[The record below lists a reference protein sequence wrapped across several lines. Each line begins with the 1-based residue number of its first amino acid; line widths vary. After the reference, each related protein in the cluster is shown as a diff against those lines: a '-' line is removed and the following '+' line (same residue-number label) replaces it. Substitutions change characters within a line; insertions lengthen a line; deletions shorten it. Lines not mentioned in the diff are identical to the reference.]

1 MNAALLK
8 EYGLTDFE
16 SGTYTR
22 DDGRK
27 VALKAI
33 RFADA
38 SGAYGAFTY
47 YKMPQMLTESVP
59 DQGASL
65 NERVLFYR
73 GNILVD
79 AVFDKLSAMSAAEL
93 RDLSGGLPL
102 PTGNTRNLPILPQY
116 LPKSGYVKNTAK
128 YILGPVGPGKDQRAA
143 FSAPGGLQRQHRSG
157 AGQLPDCGRDRHAD
171 AHRVSDA
178 AAGGG
183 TLCDR
188 SMRPISPR
196 RKREIR
202 AANAGPIFS
211 KRTGPIVAIATGAIS
226 PGEARS
232 LLSGVNYEADVNW
245 TENTYQGKKNNLG
258 NLLIN
263 VFLLCGILIVFA
275 GVAGVAFGGIRIFL
289 QSHLAGEGAAPS
301 EGRGFHLPEPVRR
314 SGRGGRFQGK
324 PINQSRL
331 GERNPAK
338 RPKWSADRPVN
349 LFSKLLNPKIFI
361 SQKSLDEP
369 LFRLIRFRQKVLTDF
384 LPRWNY
390 SPLKEKAAFARAA
403 FLFSRSRSLQSS
415 VLSSQSASTNFVE

>member
-1 MNAALLK
+1 MVRKFASVLILLMLALGAAFAGELPAAKQPSKPAPAAILPPQFAGWHVSGSTKASTDPAVADPVNAALLK

-16 SGTYTR
+16 SGSYTR
-22 DDGRK
+22 NDGRK

-47 YKMPQMLTESVP
+47 YKMPQMLTESIP

-79 AVFDKLSAMSAAEL
+79 AVFEKLSAMSAAEL
-93 RDLSGGLPL
+93 RDLSETLPL

-128 YILGPVGPGKDQRAA
+128 YVLGPVGLGKISAPLSAPLVD
-143 FSAPGGLQRQHRSG
+143 FSASTEVALGNYQTADGIATLMLIEYPTPQLAAEHLRQI
-157 AGQLPDCGRDRHAD
+157 
-171 AHRVSDA
+171 DA
-178 AAGGG
+178 ANEAKAKEQTG
-183 TLCDR
+183 
-188 SMRPISPR
+188 SPT
-196 RKREIR
+196 
-202 AANAGPIFS
+202 ANADPVFN

-232 LLSGVNYEADVNW
+232 LLSWVNYEADVNW

-275 GVAGVAFGGIRIFL
+275 GVAGVAFGGIRIFFN
-289 QSHLAGEGAAPS
+289 HI
-301 EGRGFHLPEPVRR
+301 LPEKVLHR
-314 SGRGGRFQGK
+314 QK
-324 PINQSRL
+324 
-331 GERNPAK
+331 
-338 RPKWSADRPVN
+338 DVD
-349 LFSKLLNPKIFI
+349 FI
-361 SQKSLDEP
+361 SLNLSDGQDEAADS
-369 LFRLIRFRQKVLTDF
+369 KV
-384 LPRWNY
+384 
-390 SPLKEKAAFARAA
+390 SPSIKA
-403 FLFSRSRSLQSS
+403 
-415 VLSSQSASTNFVE
+415 V

>member
-1 MNAALLK
+1 MVTKFISVLILLGLALGAAFAGESPAATQSTPAAQATQSAPASILPLQFAGWHVSGSTKASKDPAVADPVNAALLK

-27 VALKAI
+27 VDLKAI

-47 YKMPQMLTESVP
+47 YKMPQMLTESIS

-65 NERVLFYR
+65 NERVLFYH

-79 AVFDKLSAMSAAEL
+79 AVFEKLSAMSAAEL
-93 RDLSGGLPL
+93 RDLSETLPL

-128 YILGPVGPGKDQRAA
+128 YVVGPVGLEKISAPLSAPLVD
-143 FSAPGGLQRQHRSG
+143 FSASTEVALGNYQTADGIATLMLIEYPTPQLAAEHLRQI
-157 AGQLPDCGRDRHAD
+157 
-171 AHRVSDA
+171 DA
-178 AAGGG
+178 ANQARTQGG
-183 TLCDR
+183 D
-188 SMRPISPR
+188 P
-196 RKREIR
+196 
-202 AANAGPIFS
+202 AAKADPTFA

-232 LLSGVNYEADVNW
+232 LLSWVNYEADVSW

-275 GVAGVAFGGIRIFL
+275 GVAGVAFGGIRIFFNHIL
-289 QSHLAGEGAAPS
+289 PEKVLHRQKDVDFISLNLSDGQDGAADSKVSPS
-301 EGRGFHLPEPVRR
+301 
-314 SGRGGRFQGK
+314 
-324 PINQSRL
+324 I
-331 GERNPAK
+331 
-338 RPKWSADRPVN
+338 
-349 LFSKLLNPKIFI
+349 
-361 SQKSLDEP
+361 
-369 LFRLIRFRQKVLTDF
+369 
-384 LPRWNY
+384 
-390 SPLKEKAAFARAA
+390 KA
-403 FLFSRSRSLQSS
+403 
-415 VLSSQSASTNFVE
+415 V

>member
-1 MNAALLK
+1 MVTKFTSVLSLLIFVLGPAFARESPAATRSTQAAQAILPPQFAGWHVSGSTKASKDPAVADPVNAALLK
-8 EYGLTDFE
+8 EYGLSDFE

-47 YKMPQMLTESVP
+47 YKMPQMLTESIP

-79 AVFDKLSAMSAAEL
+79 AVFEKLSAMSAAEL
-93 RDLSGGLPL
+93 RDLSEGLPL

-128 YILGPVGPGKDQRAA
+128 YVVGPVGLEKI
-143 FSAPGGLQRQHRSG
+143 SAPLSAPLVDFNASTEVALGNYQTADGIATLILIEYPTPQLAAEHLRQI
-157 AGQLPDCGRDRHAD
+157 
-171 AHRVSDA
+171 DA
-178 AAGGG
+178 ANQAKGQAG
-183 TLCDR
+183 
-188 SMRPISPR
+188 SP
-196 RKREIR
+196 
-202 AANAGPIFS
+202 AGNAVPTFN
-211 KRTGPIVAIATGAIS
+211 KRTGPIVVIATGAIS

-232 LLSGVNYEADVNW
+232 LLSWVNYEADVNW

-275 GVAGVAFGGIRIFL
+275 GVAGLAFGGIRIFFNHIL
-289 QSHLAGEGAAPS
+289 PEKVLHRQKDVDFISLNLS
-301 EGRGFHLPEPVRR
+301 EGQEGP
-314 SGRGGRFQGK
+314 
-324 PINQSRL
+324 PI
-331 GERNPAK
+331 
-338 RPKWSADRPVN
+338 
-349 LFSKLLNPKIFI
+349 
-361 SQKSLDEP
+361 
-369 LFRLIRFRQKVLTDF
+369 
-384 LPRWNY
+384 PR
-390 SPLKEKAAFARAA
+390 
-403 FLFSRSRSLQSS
+403 
-415 VLSSQSASTNFVE
+415 

>member
-1 MNAALLK
+1 MVTKFTSVLILLILALGAAFASESPATTQATRFSPPAPAAILPPQFAGWHVSGSTKASKDPAVADPVNAALLK

-16 SGTYTR
+16 SGSYTR

-47 YKMPQMLTESVP
+47 YKMPQMLTESIP

-79 AVFDKLSAMSAAEL
+79 AVFEKLSAMSAAEL
-93 RDLSGGLPL
+93 RDLSETLPL

-128 YILGPVGPGKDQRAA
+128 YVVGPVGLGKVSAPLSAPLVD
-143 FSAPGGLQRQHRSG
+143 FSASTEVALGNYQTADGVATLMLIEYPTPQLAAEHLRQI
-157 AGQLPDCGRDRHAD
+157 
-171 AHRVSDA
+171 DA
-178 AAGGG
+178 AQQANAQAQSG
-183 TLCDR
+183 
-188 SMRPISPR
+188 SP
-196 RKREIR
+196 
-202 AANAGPIFS
+202 AANAGPTFT

-226 PGEARS
+226 SGEARS
-232 LLSGVNYEADVNW
+232 LLSWVNYEADVNW

-275 GVAGVAFGGIRIFL
+275 GVAGVAFGGIRIFFNHIL
-289 QSHLAGEGAAPS
+289 PEKVLHRQKDADFISLNLSDGQDGAADSKVSPS
-301 EGRGFHLPEPVRR
+301 
-314 SGRGGRFQGK
+314 
-324 PINQSRL
+324 I
-331 GERNPAK
+331 
-338 RPKWSADRPVN
+338 
-349 LFSKLLNPKIFI
+349 
-361 SQKSLDEP
+361 
-369 LFRLIRFRQKVLTDF
+369 
-384 LPRWNY
+384 
-390 SPLKEKAAFARAA
+390 KA
-403 FLFSRSRSLQSS
+403 
-415 VLSSQSASTNFVE
+415 V